1 MNGSDGIWP
10 KIFPFLQWWPMVTK
24 KTVKADMLAAL
35 TGAIIVL
42 PQGVAFAMIAGLPP
56 IYGLYTAMIPPII
69 AALFGSSW
77 HLISGP
83 TTTIS
88 LIVFATLSV
97 YAEPGSE
104 QYIQLA
110 IVLAFIAGSFR
121 LMMGLARF
129 GTLVNFVSSSVVIG
143 FTAGAA
149 ILIGISQL
157 KHVLGLKMPNGL
169 AFHETVTYIFSHFSQ
184 INPWIFLIAMI
195 AVTVAL
201 VLKRWLPKVPPFLS
215 GMILASVAT
224 YFLGATEKGITL
236 VGRMPSHL
244 PPFAVP
250 DLTFANITKL
260 GSSGFAIAL
269 LGLIEATAIGRSIA
283 IRSQQRLDS
292 NQEFIGQG
300 LAYMIGSFFS
310 SYPGSGSFTRSGVN
324 YDAGAK
330 TPMAAILASLFLVL
344 IVLFVAPLSAYLP
357 IAAMG
362 GVILVVAYNLINFKE
377 IKKVIRAS
385 GSEATVLIATFLAT
399 LFFELEFA
407 IYIGI
412 FLSLFFYLRRTS
424 KPHIAIMA
432 PSQKDVRHH
441 FINTERVEDIREC
454 PQLKVVRID
463 GSLFY
468 GAIDHIEGFFSD
480 LKVDGFNRI
489 LLLAD
494 GINFVDLA
502 GAEWLHHEAEK
513 LRSLGG
519 DLYITGLKI
528 VAQDVLWKSGLK
540 DQIGADHFFTTK
552 KLALAAIY
560 QKLDP
565 AICETCTARIFWE
578 CQQDDRLP
586 AVDIPTT
593 PLLNH

>member
-1 MNGSDGIWP
+1 MQIPDTLWQ

-24 KTVKADMLAAL
+24 ETVKADAMAAL

-88 LIVFATLSV
+88 LIVFATLSI
-97 YAEPGSE
+97 YAEPGTY

-110 IVLAFIAGSFR
+110 IVLAFIAGAFR
-121 LMMGLARF
+121 LLMGLARF

-143 FTAGAA
+143 FTTGAA
-149 ILIGISQL
+149 LLIGISQL
-157 KHVLGLKMPNGL
+157 KHVLGLTMPNGL
-169 AFHETVTYIFSHFSQ
+169 AFHETVGYILNHFSQ

-195 AVTVAL
+195 AALVAL
-201 VLKRWLPKVPPFLS
+201 ILKRWVRKLPPFFTA
-215 GMILASVAT
+215 MVLASIVT
-224 YFLGATEKGITL
+224 YFLGASSKGISL
-236 VGRMPSHL
+236 VGEMPSHL
-244 PPFAVP
+244 PPFGIP
-250 DLTFANITKL
+250 ELSLANITKL

-300 LAYMIGSFFS
+300 LAYMVGSFFS

-324 YDAGAK
+324 YEAGAK
-330 TPMAAILASLFLVL
+330 TPMAAILASIFLVL
-344 IVLFVAPLSAYLP
+344 IVLFIAPFSAYLP

-362 GVILVVAYNLINFKE
+362 GVILVVAYNLINFRE

-432 PSQKDVRHH
+432 PNQKDARHH
-441 FINTERVEDIREC
+441 FINIERVEGVLEC

-468 GAIDHIEGFFSD
+468 GAIDHIEGFFSE
-480 LKVDGFNRI
+480 LREVGIKRV

-494 GINFVDLA
+494 GINFIDLA
-502 GAEWLHHEAEK
+502 GAEWLQHEAER

-519 DLYITGLKI
+519 DIYITGLKI
-528 VAQDVLWKSGLK
+528 IAQDVLWKSGIK
-540 DQIGADHFFTTK
+540 DEIGADHFFTTK
-552 KLALAAIY
+552 KLALASIY

-565 AICETCTARIFWE
+565 AICERCTARIFWE
-578 CQQDDRLP
+578 CQQDERLP
-586 AVDIPTT
+586 AVMLPQPDDK
-593 PLLNH
+593 H

>member
-1 MNGSDGIWP
+1 MNVPAGIWP
-10 KIFPFLQWWPMVTK
+10 KLFPFLQWWPMVTTRTLK
-24 KTVKADMLAAL
+24 SDVLAAM

-97 YAEPGSE
+97 LAEPGTME
-104 QYIQLA
+104 YVNLA

-121 LMMGLARF
+121 LLMGLARF
-129 GTLVNFVSSSVVIG
+129 GTLVNFVSSSVVVG

-149 ILIGISQL
+149 LLIGISQL

-169 AFHETVTYIFSHFSQ
+169 AFHDTVGYIITHFTL
-184 INPWIFLIAMI
+184 INPWILLVAGLTMVI
-195 AVTVAL
+195 AL
-201 VLKRWLPKVPPFLS
+201 VLKRWVKKVPPFLT
-215 GMILASVAT
+215 GMVVASVVT
-224 YFLGATEKGITL
+224 YFLGAADKGIPL
-236 VGRMPSHL
+236 VGQMPAHL
-244 PPFAVP
+244 PPFRVP
-250 DLTFANITKL
+250 DLTLANITKL

-283 IRSQQRLDS
+283 LRSQQRLDS

-300 LAYMIGSFFS
+300 LAYIVGSFFS
-310 SYPGSGSFTRSGVN
+310 CYPGSGSFTRSGVN
-324 YDAGAK
+324 FDAGAK
-330 TPMAAILASLFLVL
+330 TPLAAVFASLMLIL
-344 IVLFVAPLSAYLP
+344 IVLFIAPLSAYLP

-362 GVILVVAYNLINFKE
+362 GVILIVAYNLINFQE

-432 PSQKDVRHH
+432 PDQKDVRHH
-441 FINTERVEDIREC
+441 FLNTERQDHIAQC

-468 GAIDHIEGFFSD
+468 GAIDHIEGFFEALRD
-480 LKVDGFNRI
+480 EGTHRV

-502 GAEWLHHEAEK
+502 GAEWLLHESER
-513 LRSLGG
+513 LRSRGG
-519 DLYITGLKI
+519 DLYITGMKI
-528 VAQDVLWKSGLK
+528 VAQDILFRSGIK
-540 DQIGADHFFTTK
+540 EQIGTDHFFSTK
-552 KLALAAIY
+552 KQALAAIY
-560 QKLDP
+560 PLLDP
-565 AICETCTARIFWE
+565 ARCEQCTARIFWE

-586 AVDIPTT
+586 VVEQPNEMIARD
-593 PLLNH
+593 

>member
-1 MNGSDGIWP
+1 
-10 KIFPFLQWWPMVTK
+10 MVTK
-24 KTVKADMLAAL
+24 KTVKADVLAAI

-88 LIVFATLSV
+88 LIVFATLSI
-97 YAEPGSE
+97 YAEPGSDV
-104 QYIQLA
+104 YIQMA

-129 GTLVNFVSSSVVIG
+129 GTLVNFVSSSVVTG
-143 FTAGAA
+143 FTTGAA
-149 ILIGISQL
+149 LLIGISQL

-169 AFHETVTYIFSHFSQ
+169 AFHETVGFIFSHFAQ
-184 INPWIFLIAMI
+184 INPWIFLVAMI
-195 AVTVAL
+195 ALIVAL
-201 VLKRWLPKVPPFLS
+201 ILKRWVPKMPPFLT
-215 GMILASVAT
+215 GMVLASVAT
-224 YFLGATEKGITL
+224 YFLGAADKGITL
-236 VGRMPSHL
+236 VGKMPSHL
-244 PPFAVP
+244 PPFGLP
-250 DLTFANITKL
+250 ELTLANITKL

-283 IRSQQRLDS
+283 IRSHQRLDS

-300 LAYMIGSFFS
+300 LAYIVGSFFS

-330 TPMAAILASLFLVL
+330 TPMAAIFASVFLVL

-432 PSQKDVRHH
+432 PSQRDVRHH
-441 FINTERVEDIREC
+441 FINIGRVDDIREC

-480 LKVDGFNRI
+480 LKANGHNRI

-494 GINFVDLA
+494 GINFIDLA
-502 GAEWLHHEAEK
+502 GAEWLYHK
-513 LRSLGG
+513 TMQLRFLGG
-519 DLYITGLKI
+519 DMYITGLKI

-540 DQIGADHFFTTK
+540 DAIGADHFFTTK

-560 QKLDP
+560 PQLDP
-565 AICETCTARIFWE
+565 AICERCTARIFWE

-586 AVDIPTT
+586 AVHLIKE
-593 PLLNH
+593 PLPKH